1 MTWLFPLLGIPTPSL
16 RELIDV
22 LGSVVDWYVL
32 GLHLGLRSQQLKQ
45 IEVENRGEISRCKV
59 EMLDCWLQTDFNPT
73 WKAITDA
80 LSRMGEHIAA
90 MEIEKKYCSSSSVTG
105 M

>member
-1 MTWLFPLLGIPTPSL
+1 MTWLFPLIGIPTPSL

-22 LGSVVDWYVL
+22 LGSVVDWYML
-32 GLHLGLRSQQLKQ
+32 GLHLGLRNQQLKQ
-45 IEVENRGEISRCKV
+45 IEVVHCGDSSRCKV
-59 EMLDCWLQTDFNPT
+59 ETLDHWLRTEVNPT
-73 WKAITDA
+73 WKKVIDA

-90 MEIEKKYCSSSSVTG
+90 IEIEKKYCSSSSAIG